1 MPIIPNSNHSRMFNY
16 KSMRL
21 ERQNKYKFRDASME
35 PPKVKVGQVKP
46 IAAGNIVH
54 KFSLPSHLASGD
66 QNSHLVLS
74 TRQERGTDHVQMQSK
89 VSLHRQPKE
98 FVAYFNERDGRGFLK
113 DSQDSAMQQMVI
125 KFDFIYLSFLG
136 CTEKSLT

>member
-1 MPIIPNSNHSRMFNY
+1 MFNY

-125 KFDFIYLSFLG
+125 KLHFIYLSFLG

>member
-1 MPIIPNSNHSRMFNY
+1 MFNY

-66 QNSHLVLS
+66 
-74 TRQERGTDHVQMQSK
+74 
-89 VSLHRQPKE
+89 
-98 FVAYFNERDGRGFLK
+98 
-113 DSQDSAMQQMVI
+113 
-125 KFDFIYLSFLG
+125 
-136 CTEKSLT
+136 

>member
-1 MPIIPNSNHSRMFNY
+1 
-16 KSMRL
+16 
-21 ERQNKYKFRDASME
+21 
-35 PPKVKVGQVKP
+35 
-46 IAAGNIVH
+46 
-54 KFSLPSHLASGD
+54 
-66 QNSHLVLS
+66 
-74 TRQERGTDHVQMQSK
+74 MQSK

-125 KFDFIYLSFLG
+125 KLDFIYLSFLG